1 MFYMVARICSHGP
14 CMTQRPPAL
23 SPSRQSINIAQ
34 LFGIKMST
42 RRARSYAMHNREST
56 QWSAATSTGLILW
69 ASQPASHPKYPYYY
83 RGIEPPPEEMS
94 FFAHSHRVGN
104 KKIRENTYWYVCLC
118 IAAATGAFQRNF
130 LSLLERAANVVLQ
143 ASSSFLTP
151 RSFRVFGHVRW
162 PSVKCFAS
170 ICRPAK
176 GEWSVRYRR
185 GHIFINCIF
194 L

>member
-1 MFYMVARICSHGP
+1 MFYMVARICSHGS
-14 CMTQRPPAL
+14 TISL

-56 QWSAATSTGLILW
+56 QWSAATSTRPW
-69 ASQPASHPKYPYYY
+69 SCEPASHPKYPYNY
-83 RGIEPPPEEMS
+83 RGIEPPEPPPEEMS

-104 KKIRENTYWYVCLC
+104 KKIRENTYCNVCVC
-118 IAAATGAFQRNF
+118 GVAAATGAFQRNF
-130 LSLLERAANVVLQ
+130 LLLLERAANVVLQ

-151 RSFRVFGHVRW
+151 RSFRLFGHVRW

-170 ICRPAK
+170 ICRPVK
-176 GEWSVRYRR
+176 GEWSVRYKT
-185 GHIFINCIF
+185 GHIFINYTY